1 MAHEN
6 RINQLEDIAN
16 RSPQHEGKW
25 APLAAGQMSVSSSQ
39 GGTTYLVPVPVTLK
53 AQLGS
58 PVRTHLLFCSRPIR

>member
-1 MAHEN
+1 MANEN

-25 APLAAGQMSVSSSQ
+25 GALAAGEMSASSSQ
-39 GGTTYLVPVPVTLK
+39 SGTTYLVPVPVTLK

-58 PVRTHLLFCSRPIR
+58 PVRIHILSDP

>member
-6 RINQLEDIAN
+6 RIHQLEDIAN

-25 APLAAGQMSVSSSQ
+25 DALVAGEMSVLSSQ
-39 GGTTYLVPVPVTLK
+39 SGTTYLVPVPVTLK

-58 PVRTHLLFCSRPIR
+58 PVRICFLFD